1 MTLLVGPIRVRQPT
15 QNLSAPNSTSEG
27 SGYSHRELFGL
38 GTIATIGPMGDRS
51 TTWAL
56 VLFVVAAVLALIL
69 FQLDDVDLVAADST
83 PNEIVF
89 VQDGSRLVV
98 AQTTDPASEPRLI
111 WEQEQASTAGP
122 DLFIESVEPVNP
134 AVVFAGICCEP
145 TAGRQLLID
154 IATGRVE
161 FFPINLRFPAVREDR
176 NRVIS
181 GGLSIRTD
189 DLGSLLAYENG
200 VGVVPPGDTLRDD
213 IEGLTPRPIL
223 LPDDRAAFVDGDM
236 LVLTD
241 LAGDVIAESPVEGVR
256 VLRFDASNQ
265 VVVAL
270 ADSSEIDDSNAA
282 VEDDVVAGDTLYV
295 LSTDTLRPIQDWR
308 LGRPASSIDV
318 LDGWLLFSFT
328 DGSISAARINDPLS
342 PIDLFNR
349 GSAASWLD

>member
-1 MTLLVGPIRVRQPT
+1 MTLLVGPIKVRQPT
-15 QNLSAPNSTSEG
+15 QNLSAYNSTSEG

-83 PNEIVF
+83 PNQIVF

-98 AQTTDPASEPRLI
+98 APTIPDPASEPRLI

-223 LPDDRAAFVDGDM
+223 LPDDRAAFIDGDV

-256 VLRFDASNQ
+256 VLRFDTSNQ

-270 ADSSEIDDSNAA
+270 ADSSEIVDDA
-282 VEDDVVAGDTLYV
+282 VAGDTLYV
-295 LSTDTLRPIQDWR
+295 LSTDTLRPIRDWR
-308 LGRPASSIDV
+308 LDRPASSIDV